1 MNKFEQL
8 IEFVINDETEKARA
22 LFHDIVVEK
31 SRSIYENIMAEEAEE
46 DLEEAEDEEL
56 DEDSEEL
63 DENMMDEMGTQ
74 DESDH
79 FIDDVRADEHGMN
92 MEGED
97 DLEMTAPVDS
107 DASEE
112 EPVTKGDILN
122 LEDKLDALM
131 AEFDEM
137 INGIDHEDAESEEHE
152 AGSEGPE
159 AGSEEHEAGSEEQ
172 EDDMMEAIS
181 LKPAPKPVTAEE
193 GNTNKQSTYA
203 ANSGAKGM
211 AASPVKTGSDAG
223 GKHDSSAYKNAVK
236 EIGTPSTQ
244 DAAKGAFKS
253 AAPKATT
260 SEPAG
265 VNKRSITK

>member
-31 SRSIYENIMAEEAEE
+31 SRGIYENIMAEEAEE
-46 DLEEAEDEEL
+46 ELDESNEEEL
-56 DEDSEEL
+56 DESDEEEL
-63 DENMMDEMGTQ
+63 EEGMMDEMGTQ
-74 DESDH
+74 DEADH

-92 MEGED
+92 MEGDED
-97 DLEMTAPVDS
+97 LDMVTPVDGDTS
-107 DASEE
+107 NEE
-112 EPVTKGDILN
+112 ETVTKGDILN

-131 AEFDEM
+131 AEFDDL
-137 INGIDHEDAESEEHE
+137 INSNDQADATDSDAEADNSDFADDSEEDT
-152 AGSEGPE
+152 
-159 AGSEEHEAGSEEQ
+159 EEQ

-181 LKPAPKPVTAEE
+181 LKPAPKPVTSEE

-265 VNKRSITK
+265 VNKRSVTK

>member
-1 MNKFEQL
+1 VLVQQTP
-8 IEFVINDETEKARA
+8 VQPTPVPVR
-22 LFHDIVVEK
+22 EK
-31 SRSIYENIMAEEAEE
+31 STVAQQPVKEPRSVSSSSEEDSSSVQSSSLSESGSEEEATSESEE
-46 DLEEAEDEEL
+46 DSSENEEDPSSE
-56 DEDSEEL
+56 SEE
-63 DENMMDEMGTQ
+63 
-74 DESDH
+74 ESS
-79 FIDDVRADEHGMN
+79 
-92 MEGED
+92 
-97 DLEMTAPVDS
+97 LQS
-107 DASEE
+107 SSEE

-137 INGIDHEDAESEEHE
+137 INGIDHEDAESEGPE

-211 AASPVKTGSDAG
+211 AARPVKTGSDAG

-244 DAAKGAFKS
+244 DAARGAFKS